1 MDASDLSVTMQKWGI
16 PEKEM
21 VSAENTLL
29 ERLVW
34 VPYKGHWWPAILYQ
48 SYTELQTHIYC
59 ELDMVLK
66 AQFAVAIM
74 RQMNDPRQIKVA
86 RLLGREILE
95 VVEVDD
101 KHYAEFYGQ
110 LPKVLPMACRKSRYG
125 DDLVLYLDFHR
136 ALDQVE
142 EIIRDISKNSFNL
155 IQSVEKKTWLQRA
168 QEALKSTEVSTS
180 VPTSVPKP
188 SWVSFTGSDSSSNNI
203 KAAVDQE
210 ESNFLFSA
218 LDNVMDGLNNTYD
231 CVSGEGSEAAVD
243 RQVVVENKTKMN
255 AHSQAI
261 LKQKEMRDALRKV
274 LASQRQI
281 RESGSSSTNNAIAVD
296 EARNPSS
303 DGNGKL
309 KRSASTE
316 VLPGLD
322 AEDIVPGITDTS
334 MWKLL
339 NLNDKDEHAAPLP
352 VPSQSFNKVVQTR
365 LYTDELTNT
374 LPQKSK
380 GAVGQT
386 ARDTTYR
393 PQPKAVEAREEIPE
407 DDREALMAAARAAAA
422 VELEISFWDHMT
434 CHTID
439 S

>member
-243 RQVVVENKTKMN
+243 RQVVVENEKKN
-255 AHSQAI
+255 ERSFSGDSQA
-261 LKQKEMRDALRKV
+261 EGNA
-274 LASQRQI
+274 
-281 RESGSSSTNNAIAVD
+281 GCSS
-296 EARNPSS
+296 
-303 DGNGKL
+303 
-309 KRSASTE
+309 
-316 VLPGLD
+316 
-322 AEDIVPGITDTS
+322 
-334 MWKLL
+334 
-339 NLNDKDEHAAPLP
+339 
-352 VPSQSFNKVVQTR
+352 
-365 LYTDELTNT
+365 
-374 LPQKSK
+374 
-380 GAVGQT
+380 
-386 ARDTTYR
+386 
-393 PQPKAVEAREEIPE
+393 
-407 DDREALMAAARAAAA
+407 
-422 VELEISFWDHMT
+422 
-434 CHTID
+434 
-439 S
+439 

>member
-1 MDASDLSVTMQKWGI
+1 
-16 PEKEM
+16 
-21 VSAENTLL
+21 
-29 ERLVW
+29 
-34 VPYKGHWWPAILYQ
+34 
-48 SYTELQTHIYC
+48 
-59 ELDMVLK
+59 MVLK

-243 RQVVVENKTKMN
+243 RQVVVENEKKMN

-303 DGNGKL
+303 DGIGKL

-393 PQPKAVEAREEIPE
+393 PQQKAVEAREEIPE